1 MQPRVLLI
9 DDSPLIAKIITSHLV
24 SQGYSVETLSSAAGL
39 HEVVDRIRPHII
51 LVDLGLPGLR
61 GDKVASMVRGMAL
74 VRPRIIV
81 ISGEDEAQLQQLVA
95 AGAAD
100 DYFTKGK
107 PITELQ
113 QKIAAQLKFVG
124 KII

>member
-9 DDSPLIAKIITSHLV
+9 DDSPLISRIITSHLV
-24 SQGYSVETLSSAAGL
+24 SQGYSVETLSSAEGL
-39 HEVVDRIRPHII
+39 QEVVDRIRPHII

-61 GDKVASMVRGMAL
+61 GDKIISLVRGMVL

-81 ISGEDEAQLQQLVA
+81 ISGEDEAQLQQLVT
-95 AGAAD
+95 AGGAD

-107 PITELQ
+107 PISDLQ
-113 QKIAAQLKFVG
+113 QKIASQLKFVVNAV
-124 KII
+124 